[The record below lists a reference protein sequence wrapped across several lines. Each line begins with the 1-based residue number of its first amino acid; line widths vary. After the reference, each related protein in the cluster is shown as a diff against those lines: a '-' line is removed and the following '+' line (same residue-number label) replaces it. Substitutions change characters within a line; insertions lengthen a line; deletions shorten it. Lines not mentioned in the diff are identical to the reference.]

1 MATAYVTLR
10 NVINERSV
18 NRLMD
23 NALTIARWA
32 TTIVVAI
39 WGNVPQLT
47 QLLVMLMVIDIAL
60 GVCVAWKQ
68 RDLSA
73 KAAWEGM
80 TKKIASLLMIAV
92 AGLLNPFV
100 NGLVEVNLV
109 QAASAF
115 YIVPELLSITRNAAI
130 LDVPVFT
137 QFTVV
142 LRYFQAVS
150 QGGTPES
157 HASTEPKKPNDPP
170 VGDS

>member
-1 MATAYVTLR
+1 MA
-10 NVINERSV
+10 
-18 NRLMD
+18 RLIY
-23 NALTIARWA
+23 NALTITRWGMTMLMA
-32 TTIVVAI
+32 F
-39 WGNVPQLT
+39 WGGIPQLT
-47 QLLVMLMVIDIAL
+47 QLLVWLMVIDVAL

-68 RDLSA
+68 KDLSA

-92 AGLLNPFV
+92 AGLLNPFIH
-100 NGLVEVNLV
+100 GLVEVNLV

-150 QGGTPES
+150 QEGSPES
-157 HASTEPKKPNDPP
+157 HASTEPKEPNKPTDGN
-170 VGDS
+170 S